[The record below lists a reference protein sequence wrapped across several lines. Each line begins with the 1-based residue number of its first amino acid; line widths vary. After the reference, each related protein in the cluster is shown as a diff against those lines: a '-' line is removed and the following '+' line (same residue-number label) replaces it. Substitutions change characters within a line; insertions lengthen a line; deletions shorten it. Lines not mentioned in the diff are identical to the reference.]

1 MIYAT
6 GEGGTEHY
14 DRAEEHYHKALET
27 GAERDP
33 LIERLL
39 NEELAGEHDIDVLF
53 MARAE
58 ALDDP
63 DLRTAVGA
71 RGRQRV
77 IDQWSWRH
85 TASKTVDQYRALLN
99 DHAERTN
106 R

>member
-1 MIYAT
+1 MRILIVHHGSLPSENAPTTGGALPEVTGTDGETCFQTDPGDSDALAAT
-6 GEGGTEHY
+6 I
-14 DRAEEHYHKALET
+14 R
-27 GAERDP
+27 R
-33 LIERLL
+33 
-39 NEELAGEHDIDVLF
+39 
-53 MARAE
+53 